1 VGVLKSCK
9 PRSEVLKGDLE
20 DAIFAADFGDLVAGS
35 APKVYGN
42 AKAFFQNTYPTSQLC
57 KVCETVFDRLA
68 KPKESG
74 ATVRL
79 STGFGGGKTH
89 TLMALW
95 HLAKHIDDA
104 SLGTELLPAAGRPD
118 SVTVVGVDAGKA
130 GVPSFA
136 RHGKTKV
143 HSLHGEIFRQLGG
156 AKALKSL
163 GGADDPE
170 KSPGDAE
177 IKAAFPK
184 GPVLILLDELV
195 IYMGKLSERGQG
207 NLMGFLNSLA
217 SVVSKENAVLIVT
230 DPARQVAYASQS
242 AQLAA
247 TLKNTA
253 GKLDDMFDRKVSDFD
268 PIGDE
273 APRVI
278 VRRLFEQVK
287 EPAAEAASAAYHQ
300 LYARVLEEQP
310 GLLPASAAN
319 ADYAKRIVECYPF
332 HPRLLDTAQDRLGAM
347 DDFQKSRGV
356 LRLFARILR
365 DVWEAR
371 EDIPLIT
378 GSDINWSS
386 PRIQADLLQ
395 RLNRDRFKAAVSA
408 DVGNHAGELD
418 GGADRGVHRRAA
430 SALLLESIPLQSNA
444 GLGPSDLALAILRP
458 EDAGP
463 EPSEALDRL
472 LGVCWHIYPMAGG
485 RGYQFRYE
493 PNVIKQLEEHMSQVP
508 REDAASRVRAEVQ
521 SYFSGPGFK
530 LASWPDSAKDVPE
543 SISLQLVLCE
553 DEARAKAVC
562 ANADDSDPGA
572 PMPRRFQNAI
582 LAVTATQSALNEA
595 ITRAQRLIAGD
606 RLEEEHRKG
615 ESGKLVRE
623 QLKNIK
629 PELIK
634 RFRLCACRAFDRVVF
649 AGGVVHR
656 LDEQYQVPDEQILQ
670 RPQGQSCLRKFLDAN
685 DLIYQP
691 GEALDTNRFVK
702 NVLPG
707 TTPLADNPD
716 AYTAKAVYERFLSAP
731 DLRLVPDGGVV
742 RQTIIRAVEK
752 GKLAVRLADSEAYDK
767 DGCVRGQPGYRQR
780 VPGETLTS
788 FALDESVLVTL
799 ADSKTANEWLKV
811 DEIKKPGKPGTP
823 EPPTTPK
830 PPEPSQIT
838 ATSWETVLEY
848 SAKRPLQELKLTAVK
863 PSDAAV
869 LAKLAQPLGAD
880 SLNLS
885 VATGGQFRGEG
896 SANFAA
902 NEMGLNHP
910 TKPLNVAQT
919 LFTAMQDGS
928 MYEATLVLS
937 FGAKGRTGL
946 TDQLSKLSQDAPEDI
961 RPEATFGK
969 PMEGT
974 S

>member
-1 VGVLKSCK
+1 
-9 PRSEVLKGDLE
+9 VLKGDLE
-20 DAIFAADFGDLVAGS
+20 DAIFAADFGDLVAGN

-42 AKAFFQNTYPTSQLC
+42 AKTFFQNTYPTSQLC
-57 KVCETVFDRLA
+57 KVCEIVFDRLA
-68 KPKESG
+68 KPKEGG

-95 HLAKHIDDA
+95 HLAKHIADA
-104 SLGTELLPAAGRPD
+104 SMGTELLPAAGRPG
-118 SVTVVGVDAGKA
+118 SLTVVGVDAGKA
-130 GVPSFA
+130 GVPNFA
-136 RHGKTKV
+136 KHGNTKV
-143 HSLHGEIFRQLGG
+143 HSLHGEIFYQLGG

-163 GGADDPE
+163 GSADDPE
-170 KSPGDAE
+170 KSPGDAD
-177 IKAAFPK
+177 IKAVFPK
-184 GPVLILLDELV
+184 GPVLVLLDELV

-207 NLMGFLNSLA
+207 NLMGFLNSLT

-247 TLKNTA
+247 TLKDAA

-300 LYARVLEEQP
+300 LYTRVLEEQP

-332 HPRLLDTAQDRLGAM
+332 HPRLLDTAQNRLGAM

-365 DVWEAR
+365 DVWEAK
-371 EDIPLIT
+371 EDIALIT
-378 GSDINWSS
+378 GGDINWSS

-395 RLNRDRFKAAVSA
+395 RLNRNRFKAAVSA
-408 DVGNHAGELD
+408 DVDSHAGELD
-418 GGADRGVHRRAA
+418 GGAERGVHRRAA

-444 GLGPSDLALAILRP
+444 GLEPSDLALAMLRP

-472 LGVCWHIYPMAGG
+472 LGVCWHTYPMAGG

-521 SYFSGPGFK
+521 SYFSGFK

-553 DEARAKAVC
+553 DEAKAKSVC
-562 ANADDSDPGA
+562 ANADDTDPGA

-582 LAVTATQSALNEA
+582 LAVTATQSTLNEA
-595 ITRAQRLIAGD
+595 ITQAQRLIAGD
-606 RLEEEHRKG
+606 RLEKEHGKG

-634 RFRLCACRAFDRVVF
+634 QFRLRACRAFDRVLF

-670 RPQGQSCLRKFLDAN
+670 RPQGQACLRKFLDAN

-752 GKLAVRLADSEAYDK
+752 GKLAVRTADGQAYDK
-767 DGCVRGQPGYRQR
+767 DGCVRGQPGSRQR
-780 VPGETLTS
+780 VAGETLTS

-799 ADSKTANEWLKV
+799 ADSNTAKEWLKE
-811 DEIKKPGKPGTP
+811 DEIKKPGKKG
-823 EPPTTPK
+823 ETTPTVIT
-830 PPEPSQIT
+830 PPELPQIT
-838 ATSWETVLEY
+838 ATSWETILEH
-848 SAKRPLQELKLTAVK
+848 APKRPLRELKLTAIK
-863 PSDAAV
+863 PSDATM
-869 LAKLAQPLGAD
+869 LANLAQPFGAD

-885 VATGGQFRGEG
+885 VAVGGQFKKAG

-902 NEMGLNHP
+902 NDVDLNHP
-910 TKPLNVAQT
+910 TKPLHMAQT
-919 LFTAMQDGS
+919 LFNAMQDGS
-928 MYEATLVLS
+928 MYEATLALD
-937 FGAKGRTGL
+937 FGAEGRKDVIDRL
-946 TDQLSKLSQDAPEDI
+946 KQLSEDAPEEL

-969 PMEGT
+969 PIGGT